1 MIMKKIMMM
10 ITTALLLGT
19 ILGIPAVQQTQA
31 DAKNE
36 VVLLSSR
43 GAGS

>member
-10 ITTALLLGT
+10 ITTALLLCV
-19 ILGIPAVQQTQA
+19 ILGMPAGQQTQA

-36 VVLLSSR
+36 VVLLFSR

>member
-1 MIMKKIMMM
+1 MKKIMMM

-19 ILGIPAVQQTQA
+19 ILGMPVGQTQA

-36 VVLLSSR
+36 VVLLFSR

>member
-1 MIMKKIMMM
+1 MIMKKVMMM

-19 ILGIPAVQQTQA
+19 ILGMPVVQQTQA

>member
-10 ITTALLLGT
+10 ITTALLLGA
-19 ILGIPAVQQTQA
+19 ILGMPVVQQTQA

-36 VVLLSSR
+36 IVLLSSR

>member
-1 MIMKKIMMM
+1 MM

-19 ILGIPAVQQTQA
+19 ILGMPVGQQTQA

-36 VVLLSSR
+36 VVLLFSR

>member
-1 MIMKKIMMM
+1 MKKVMMM

-19 ILGIPAVQQTQA
+19 ILGMPVVQQTQA
-31 DAKNE
+31 DTKNE
-36 VVLLSSR
+36 IVLLSSR

>member
-1 MIMKKIMMM
+1 MKKIMMM
-10 ITTALLLGT
+10 ITTVLLLGT
-19 ILGIPAVQQTQA
+19 ILGMPVGQQTQA

-36 VVLLSSR
+36 VVLLFSR

>member
-1 MIMKKIMMM
+1 MIMKKVMMM

-19 ILGIPAVQQTQA
+19 ILGMPVVQQTQS
-31 DAKNE
+31 DVKDE
-36 VVLLSSR
+36 IVLLSSR

>member
-1 MIMKKIMMM
+1 MITKKIMMM

-19 ILGIPAVQQTQA
+19 ILGMPVGQQTQA

-36 VVLLSSR
+36 VVLLFSR

>member
-1 MIMKKIMMM
+1 MKKIMMM

-19 ILGIPAVQQTQA
+19 ILGMPAVQQTQA

-36 VVLLSSR
+36 IVLLSSR

>member
-1 MIMKKIMMM
+1 MIMKKVMMM

-19 ILGIPAVQQTQA
+19 ILGMPAVQQTQA

-36 VVLLSSR
+36 IVLLSSR

>member
-1 MIMKKIMMM
+1 MKKIMMM
-10 ITTALLLGT
+10 ITTAFLLGT
-19 ILGIPAVQQTQA
+19 IIGMPVEQQTQV

-36 VVLLSSR
+36 VVLLFSR

>member
-1 MIMKKIMMM
+1 MKKIMMM

-19 ILGIPAVQQTQA
+19 ILGIPVGQQTQA

-36 VVLLSSR
+36 VVLLFSR

>member
-1 MIMKKIMMM
+1 MKKTMVI
-10 ITTALLLGT
+10 ITTALLIGT
-19 ILGIPAVQQTQA
+19 ILGMPVLQQTQA

>member
-19 ILGIPAVQQTQA
+19 ILGMPAVQQTQA

-36 VVLLSSR
+36 IVLLSSR

>member
-10 ITTALLLGT
+10 ITTALLLGA
-19 ILGIPAVQQTQA
+19 ILGMPAGQQTQA

-36 VVLLSSR
+36 VVLLFSR